1 MGVKCL
7 ILAEIAREVWLS
19 FTYVDNGLPVG
30 VPKIALEA
38 VD

>member
-1 MGVKCL
+1 MGVRCL
-7 ILAEIAREVWLS
+7 ILTEIAREVWLS

-30 VPKIALEA
+30 VAKIALKA